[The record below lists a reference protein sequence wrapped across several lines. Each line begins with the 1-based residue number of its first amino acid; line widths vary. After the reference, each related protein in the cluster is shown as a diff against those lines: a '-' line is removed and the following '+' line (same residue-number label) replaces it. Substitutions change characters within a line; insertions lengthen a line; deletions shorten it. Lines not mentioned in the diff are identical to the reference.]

1 MLLIAFN
8 GPMAVDVNSEDALRI
23 RKLVP
28 LATLPGPL
36 FNDLCNEI
44 TVEEIRDALLFKK
57 GDTENDLF
65 YLLEGEVVLQA
76 EGLVIEVVSSA
87 HESAKFALAH
97 QLPRKIDAFA
107 KGVVRFV
114 RVDAEKA
121 NNPPALEYKEE
132 SEMVVVEEEID
143 ENSDDWMTILLK
155 LPIFQRLPP
164 ANLQKIL
171 LALEEV
177 AVVKGEVIIEQGAEG
192 DYFYFLKSGQCE
204 ISRKPTPISK
214 SIRLAVLE
222 KGEIFGEDALISGAP
237 RTVSVTA
244 LTDVTVLRLD
254 KNRFVALIK
263 KPSLVFVGYE
273 EMAALRDEGGAV
285 LDLRPLDEF
294 ERGHIEGSVNV
305 QFFSLRMQLKSLN
318 RDKPVIVVCRNGRI
332 SEAGA
337 FFLLKHRFKAF
348 ILKGGMESVAEA
360 SKEDSAESR
369 NETKADAPPQVEE
382 GTPMPEERDA
392 GPDEQLLKL
401 KKENEMLRRTV
412 KQLNDRCSELDEEKK
427 RIEDRFTTLSRHFE
441 QLKHMLRKLKNDA

>member
-1 MLLIAFN
+1 
-8 GPMAVDVNSEDALRI
+8 MAVDVNSEDALRI

-28 LATLPGPL
+28 LATLPGSL
-36 FNDLCNEI
+36 FNELCSEI
-44 TVEEIRDALLFKK
+44 TVEEIRDALLFRR
-57 GDTENDLF
+57 GDSKNELF
-65 YLLEGEVVLQA
+65 YLLEGEVLLQA
-76 EGLVIEVVSSA
+76 EGLIIEVVSSA

-114 RVDAEKA
+114 RVDAEKV
-121 NNPPALEYKEE
+121 NNPPVLEYKEE

-177 AVVKGEVIIEQGAEG
+177 TVAQGEVIIEQGAEG

-244 LTDVTVLRLD
+244 STDVTLLRLD
-254 KNRFVALIK
+254 KSRFVSLIK
-263 KPSLVFVGYE
+263 TPSLVFVSYD
-273 EMAALRDEGGAV
+273 EMAVLRDEGGAV

-294 ERGHIEGSVNV
+294 EQGHIEGSINV

-318 RDKPVIVVCRNGRI
+318 RDRPVVVVCRNGRI

-337 FFLLKHRFKAF
+337 FFLLKNRFKAY
-348 ILKGGMESVAEA
+348 ILKGGMESVPGAFI
-360 SKEDSAESR
+360 AESAKNR
-369 NETKADAPPQVEE
+369 TGTTVEAPLQAAQDNW
-382 GTPMPEERDA
+382 MPEGRDVSL
-392 GPDEQLLKL
+392 DEQLLKL
-401 KKENEMLRRTV
+401 KKENEVLRRTV
-412 KQLNDRCSELDEEKK
+412 KQLNARCSQLEEEKK
-427 RIEDRFTTLSRHFE
+427 RIEDRFATLSRHFE
-441 QLKHMLRKLKNDA
+441 QLKHMLQKLKNNT